1 MTGTLVR
8 IRQVAFDRVAY
19 LSWAQLDPI
28 RRRTWTFR
36 PRRQIT
42 SPDQAELLAEARRDL
57 RGRDLCCCPLGLP
70 CHADVLLALVNEE

>member
-1 MTGTLVR
+1 MVR
-8 IRQVAFDRVAY
+8 RADVVAR
-19 LSWAQLDPI
+19 
-28 RRRTWTFR
+28 FR
-36 PRRQIT
+36 DWIT

>member
-1 MTGTLVR
+1 MTHRHEMVR
-8 IRQVAFDRVAY
+8 RADVVAR
-19 LSWAQLDPI
+19 
-28 RRRTWTFR
+28 FR
-36 PRRQIT
+36 DWIT